1 MNPILLY
8 FLQITSLLILSINT
22 FGQNQINSV
31 VNNPNKPSQSNK
43 IYAIVI
49 GISDYLE
56 YKDLKYADRD
66 AQYFYEYLTSEIG
79 PFVPKENILLLTNSE
94 ATFDNINIQLQNL
107 NEKLKIGDELIIY
120 FAGHGDYSKALH
132 TNPGFLV
139 CYNSSKTGVFISG
152 NAIKLYELDNFT
164 KTLVIDKKVRVI
176 IILDM
181 CHAGKFN
188 FPLAN
193 QELSPLSKKLYRN
206 AQEIRILSC
215 QDYETSQ
222 EDSSFGGGR
231 GVFSYFLLEGFYGN
245 ADLDND
251 NNISVFEIEKYLGE
265 NVPFAIEG
273 YRQYPNIFGDKKETL
288 FKLNKEILNK
298 NKKETLKAT
307 QSIGYNTRGS
317 QRSEN
322 IDSQTSLILSLFH
335 KSIIN
340 KNFFHPKDSC
350 TEYYFNFIKSN
361 YTTLCDSLQLSR
373 QYARALLD
381 AVQIAINNLMAS
393 NPEEITLS
401 KKRKLHS
408 YNQYL
413 KYLEKALDLLGENYF
428 MYSKIL
434 SRKYFL
440 EGYLSSLTTQN
451 PNKDLATKCVSLF
464 KTALNYD
471 PNSSESYWQLTSVY
485 GNLLYQ
491 KDSFEYYAN
500 KLIEIE
506 PTWMYATSDI
516 SKIYMEIFKDYD
528 KAYQIL
534 IQSLSADSN
543 SIFILNRMGRYYHLK
558 GNFKEAQKYLL
569 KALSQDSN
577 FIYALHNLGNAYL
590 DSRQY
595 AKAREIYEKIIK
607 LDSTQ
612 HITIHNQGLISFLEK
627 QYTQAIEYFNK
638 SITLDS
644 TFLPNYH
651 YLGIIYSF
659 NGNFIHAEYM
669 LKKCI
674 DLNPTNFMPYSDL
687 FKLYLKSN
695 RKQEALNNLY
705 KCLELG
711 PNSLYTLTNLGSY
724 YFYIKNY
731 ELAKVVLN
739 EVIKSD
745 SNIFEPNY
753 YLASIYSLQS
763 KNRIAFKYLTKA
775 LRLQELSHSRIEL
788 KEDIN
793 FENLRRDKKRWAKLN
808 IQY

>member
-1 MNPILLY
+1 MKSFILYILN
-8 FLQITSLLILSINT
+8 IIASIILS
-22 FGQNQINSV
+22 QNIYSQNHTDSIPYLKIS
-31 VNNPNKPSQSNK
+31 PLQSNN

-66 AQYFYEYLTSEIG
+66 AQFFYEYLTSEIG
-79 PFVPKENILLLTNSE
+79 PFVPKENIILLTNSE
-94 ATFDNINIQLQNL
+94 ATFDNINIQLQIL
-107 NEKLKIGDELIIY
+107 NEKLKIGDELIVY

-181 CHAGKFN
+181 CHAGKYN

-193 QELSPLSKKLYRN
+193 QELSPLSKKFYRN

-215 QDYETSQ
+215 QEYETSH

-231 GVFSYFLLEGFYGN
+231 GVFSYFLLEGFHGK

-265 NVPFAIEG
+265 KVPFATAN
-273 YRQYPNIFGDKKETL
+273 QYPNVFGDKKETI
-288 FKLNKEILNK
+288 FKLNKEIVNK
-298 NKKETLKAT
+298 NKKETFKIT

-317 QRSEN
+317 QLCEN
-322 IDSQTSLILSLFH
+322 IDSQASLILSLFY

-340 KNFFHPKDSC
+340 KQFFHPKDSC
-350 TEYYFNFIKSN
+350 TEYYFNYIKSN
-361 YTTLCDSLQLSR
+361 FTTLCDSLQLSR

-381 AVQIAINNLMAS
+381 AVQIAINNLVAS

-413 KYLEKALDLLGENYF
+413 KYLEKALALLGENYF

-471 PNSSESYWQLTSVY
+471 PNSSESYWQLSSVY
-485 GNLLYQ
+485 GNLLHQ

-506 PTWMYATSDI
+506 PTWMYAISDI

-534 IQSLSADSN
+534 LQSLSADSN

-558 GNFKEAQKYLL
+558 GNFKESQKYLL

-577 FIYALHNLGNAYL
+577 FIYALHNLGNTYL

-595 AKAREIYEKIIK
+595 AKARYIYEKIFN

-627 QYTQAIEYFNK
+627 QYTQANEYFNK
-638 SITLDS
+638 SLSLDS
-644 TFLPNYH
+644 TFWPNYQ
-651 YLGIIYSF
+651 YQGIIYSN
-659 NGNFIHAEYM
+659 NGNFILAEYM

-695 RKQEALNNLY
+695 RKQEALNNLN
-705 KCLELG
+705 KCLEIE

-724 YFYIKNY
+724 YFYVKNY
-731 ELAKVVLN
+731 DLAKVVLK

-745 SNIFEPNY
+745 SNIFEPYY
-753 YLASIYSLQS
+753 YLACIYSLES
-763 KNRIAFKYLTKA
+763 KNRLAFKYLTKA
-775 LRLQELSHSRIEL
+775 LSLQELSHSRIEL
-788 KEDIN
+788 KEDSN
-793 FENLRRDKKRWAKLN
+793 FENLRKDKKRWDKLN
-808 IQY
+808 I

>member
-1 MNPILLY
+1 MKSILLY
-8 FLQITSLLILSINT
+8 SLHIIALIIFSKNIQSQNHIGSIQ
-22 FGQNQINSV
+22 FGEIST
-31 VNNPNKPSQSNK
+31 PQSNN

-56 YKDLKYADRD
+56 YNDLSFADRD
-66 AQYFYEYLTSEIG
+66 AQFFYEYLVSDIG
-79 PFVPKENILLLTNSE
+79 PVIKKENIILLKNNE
-94 ATFDNINIQLQNL
+94 ATADNISMELYSL
-107 NEKLKIGDELIIY
+107 DEKFKIGDELIIY
-120 FAGHGDYSKALH
+120 FAGHGDYSDKLRS
-132 TNPGFLV
+132 NPGFLV
-139 CYNSSKTGVFISG
+139 CYNAPKKGIFIG
-152 NAIKLYELDNFT
+152 GTIKLNEVDDLT
-164 KTLVIDKKVRVI
+164 KRLVIDKKMRVL

-181 CHAGKFN
+181 CHAGKYN
-188 FPLAN
+188 TPIADH
-193 QELSPLSKKLYRN
+193 EISSDSKKLYSN
-206 AQEIRILSC
+206 AREIRILSC
-215 QDYETSQ
+215 QDYENSW
-222 EDSSFGGGR
+222 EGAEYGGGR
-231 GVFSYFLLEGFYGN
+231 GIFSYYLLEGLYGK
-245 ADLDND
+245 ADYNKDNKIAVSEIENYLSEKVPLA
-251 NNISVFEIEKYLGE
+251 NNI
-265 NVPFAIEG
+265 P
-273 YRQYPNIFGDKKETL
+273 QYPSVFGDKKEIL
-288 FKLNKEILNK
+288 FKLNKNNFIHDNTDSTIHNSIIGFHTRGNNINEIQDSVASLMLTKFYTAIK
-298 NKKETLKAT
+298 NK
-307 QSIGYNTRGS
+307 QY
-317 QRSEN
+317 
-322 IDSQTSLILSLFH
+322 FY
-335 KSIIN
+335 
-340 KNFFHPKDSC
+340 PVDSC
-350 TEYYFNFIKSN
+350 AEYYYKALVTN
-361 YTTLCDSLQLSR
+361 YSDQFDNTQLNR
-373 QYARALLD
+373 KYARSLLD
-381 AVQIAINNLMAS
+381 EVQIAINKILAS
-393 NPEEITLS
+393 SPEEITLS
-401 KKRKLHS
+401 KKRKLYS
-408 YNQYL
+408 YNQYIN
-413 KYLEKALDLLGENYF
+413 YLEKALDLLGKDYF

-471 PNSSESYWQLTSVY
+471 HNSSESYWQLSSVY
-485 GNLLYQ
+485 GNLLHQ

-516 SKIYMEIFKDYD
+516 AKIYMEIFKDYD

-534 IQSLSADSN
+534 LQSLSADSN

-569 KALSQDSN
+569 KALAQDSN

-595 AKAREIYEKIIK
+595 TKARKIYEKIIK

-695 RKQEALNNLY
+695 RNQEALYNLY

-763 KNRIAFKYLTKA
+763 KNRLAFKYLTKA
-775 LRLQELSHSRIEL
+775 LRLQELSHSRIEI

-793 FENLRRDKKRWAKLN
+793 FENLRRNKKRWDKLN
-808 IQY
+808 IEY